1 MEITTNRILGLNVY
15 SLEQGER
22 LGQVRQCVIDTKE
35 KELVALIVANKKFI
49 KDESVICLTD
59 VAGIGSE
66 AVTVDSPA
74 VLRKKADCTHIKDLL
89 KDPPAIEGLSLL
101 KKDGTF
107 LGRADNVCIDSE
119 TGKISRLS
127 VQNGLLGNLVKDRS
141 YLPIS
146 EIDIIGS
153 DMILVNDNAELREEP
168 NPNGLSR
175 LRAKTK
181 QHLHTKTEQGC
192 GERIMA
198 MSGKDIFHRKKETV
212 FPEIPRDDKEETE

>member
-1 MEITTNRILGLNVY
+1 MEISTNRILGLNVY

-22 LGQVRQCVIDTKE
+22 LGQVRQCVIDTKA
-35 KELVALIVANKKFI
+35 KELVALTVANKKFI
-49 KDESVICLTD
+49 KDESVLCLTD

-74 VLRKKADCTHIKDLL
+74 VLRKKTDCAHLKDLL

-107 LGRADNVCIDSE
+107 LGRADAVYIDNE

-127 VQNGLLGNLVKDRS
+127 VQNGLLGNLIKDFA

-153 DMILVNDNAELREEP
+153 DMILVKDDAELREEQ
-168 NPNGLSR
+168 NKNSISR

-181 QHLHTKTEQGC
+181 QHIGIKPERGC
-192 GERIMA
+192 GDRIMA
-198 MSGKDIFHRKKETV
+198 MSGRDLFHRKRETI
-212 FPEIPRDDKEETE
+212 FPEIPREDKEETK